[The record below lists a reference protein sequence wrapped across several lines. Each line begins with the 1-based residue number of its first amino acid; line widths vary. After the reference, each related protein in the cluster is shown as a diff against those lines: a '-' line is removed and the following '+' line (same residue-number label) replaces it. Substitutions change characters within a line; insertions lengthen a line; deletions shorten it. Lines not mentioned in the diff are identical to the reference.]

1 MLTASRLFGVI
12 GSRPRANRKSARV
25 MAARMLFPWMFAH
38 RTLIAD
44 YWLKREQH
52 VRSSRPR
59 FLIMIA
65 SAWVAHGLYPFVIS
79 HDPIQTVFNILKS
92 RSTNHMFR
100 QAIAVLKCNC
110 VSFIVLGVQHARR
123 SACCLRRTGR
133 Q

>member
-1 MLTASRLFGVI
+1 
-12 GSRPRANRKSARV
+12 
-25 MAARMLFPWMFAH
+25 MLFPWMFAH

-59 FLIMIA
+59 CLTMIA
-65 SAWVAHGLYPFVIS
+65 AAWVAHVSIHLFS
-79 HDPIQTVFNILKS
+79 RMILSKQSATFFKS

-110 VSFIVLGVQHARR
+110 ASFIVLGVQRAASDGPAAREMGFGPIIKR
-123 SACCLRRTGR
+123 ETVIVLVNASAAVPAGAKGV
-133 Q
+133 